1 MKRPFIICAAVVV
14 AAVLVLAGLGRAG
27 VIDLKKPVVPIPAE
41 MVPHGGAE
49 KPVLDQATGDP
60 R

>member
-1 MKRPFIICAAVVV
+1 MKRSFIVCAAAVV

-27 VIDLKKPVVPIPAE
+27 VIDMKKPVTAIPAG

-49 KPVLDQATGDP
+49 KPVSDQAGNGA

>member
-1 MKRPFIICAAVVV
+1 MKRPFIVCAALVV
-14 AAVLVLAGLGRAG
+14 AAVLVIAGLGRAG
-27 VIDLKKPVVPIPAE
+27 VIDMKKPVAAVPAG

-49 KPVLDQATGDP
+49 KPVSDQATGNS

>member
-14 AAVLVLAGLGRAG
+14 AAVLVFAGLGGSG
-27 VIDLKKPVVPIPAE
+27 VIDMKKPMTAVPPG

-49 KPVLDQATGDP
+49 KPVSDQATGGT